1 MTKMK
6 NPSHPGD
13 VIYWGVLEPLDLSI
27 GKAAEI
33 LGVRRATLSD
43 LVNGKS
49 ALSPEMAY
57 RVHKAF
63 GPDPDMMMRIQAAYD
78 MAQFRN
84 RKQTKDI
91 KVKRYHSKAA

>member
-1 MTKMK
+1 MK

-13 VIYWGVLEPLDLSI
+13 VIYWAVLEPLDVSI
-27 GKAAEI
+27 GKAAEM

-57 RVHKAF
+57 RIHKVF
-63 GPDPDMMMRIQAAYD
+63 GPDPDLLMRVQAAHD
-78 MAQFRN
+78 MATFRN
-84 RKQTKDI
+84 GRRAKGI
-91 KVKRYHSKAA
+91 RVKRYRKAA

>member
-1 MTKMK
+1 MKMK

-13 VIYWGVLEPLDLSI
+13 VIHWSILEPLDLSI
-27 GKAAEI
+27 GRAADI

-63 GPDPDMMMRIQAAYD
+63 GPDPEHLMRIQAAYD
-78 MAQFRN
+78 MAQFRH
-84 RKQTKDI
+84 RRAKEI
-91 KVKRYHSKAA
+91 KVKRYARRAAQ